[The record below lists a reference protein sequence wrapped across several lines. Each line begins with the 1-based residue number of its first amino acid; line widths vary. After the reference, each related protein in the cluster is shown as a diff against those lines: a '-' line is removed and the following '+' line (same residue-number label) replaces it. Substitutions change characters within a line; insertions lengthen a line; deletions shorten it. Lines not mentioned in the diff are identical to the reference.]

1 MQKLR
6 PYVLPGLFAFHL
18 VTLCVLFTAVSRQNE
33 AAAVMA
39 GFTILSQFFLTALF
53 AGLGTGSWSLQIPS
67 RAALNWSILVSLPL
81 LVGNIVVA
89 KLLTG
94 HNNLPLAIDK
104 LGDDSSNVSTN
115 HRTN

>member
-18 VTLCVLFTAVSRQNE
+18 VTLCVLFTGVSRQNE

-53 AGLGTGSWSLQIPS
+53 AGLGTGSWSLRIPS
-67 RAALNWSILVSLPL
+67 WGAIAALSWFCFVVLMVHAEGGRL
-81 LVGNIVVA
+81 LRVHPR
-89 KLLTG
+89 K
-94 HNNLPLAIDK
+94 K
-104 LGDDSSNVSTN
+104 SSGVWCCNTQD
-115 HRTN
+115 TQ

>member
-18 VTLCVLFTAVSRQNE
+18 VTLCVLFAAVSRQNE

-53 AGLGTGSWSLQIPS
+53 AGLGTGSWSLRITS
-67 RAALNWSILVSLPL
+67 WAALATLSWLSIVFIVVHMEAILVSYATI
-81 LVGNIVVA
+81 GICE
-89 KLLTG
+89 
-94 HNNLPLAIDK
+94 I
-104 LGDDSSNVSTN
+104 
-115 HRTN
+115 